1 MGLLNELSTINRTI
15 ENNQQKQLTKT
26 EKAEQK
32 RIRKQKLTILLKR
45 KIAELFEE
53 VQDIDEIEALTI
65 NLLKYKNE
73 NIQIIKDIYFEKYNI
88 KLNNSEVDFLDE
100 IYFKTIKK
108 IKSEYIEIFKNDTSS
123 KKEAKEEAKEEA
135 KAIDLQQKKIA
146 FSMIIKLL
154 YTICI
159 VLLSPFILIGFV
171 IIAICKNK

>member
-1 MGLLNELSTINRTI
+1 MGLLNELNTINRTI

-123 KKEAKEEAKEEA
+123 KEEAKEEA